1 MTNTYREAAEVGEMA
16 ERLDNMKDTVLDH
29 YHTNPKE
36 CETLLKAILE
46 LDKEVEELIG
56 EYDELLKTL

>member
-1 MTNTYREAAEVGEMA
+1 MTNAYTEAAEMGEMVD
-16 ERLDNMKDTVLDH
+16 RLNSMKDAALDH

-36 CETLLKAILE
+36 CERILKAILE

-56 EYDELLKTL
+56 EYDELLNAL